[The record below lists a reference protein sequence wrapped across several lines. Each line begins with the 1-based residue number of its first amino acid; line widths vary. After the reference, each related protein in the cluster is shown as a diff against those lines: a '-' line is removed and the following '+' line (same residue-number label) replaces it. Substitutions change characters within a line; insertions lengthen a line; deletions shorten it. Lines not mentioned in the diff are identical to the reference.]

1 LTYQGY
7 RHRIGGAT
15 SRNSQIW
22 SNTVELRFLGKV
34 TDGGNSPALYDTPEI
49 MHGRPVYVLQ
59 GWKITDSGTLAS
71 LHLPEDETV
80 IAVPK
85 ELMGY
90 LPEED
95 RGAAD

>member
-1 LTYQGY
+1 M
-7 RHRIGGAT
+7 
-15 SRNSQIW
+15 
-22 SNTVELRFLGKV
+22 ELRFLGKV
-34 TDGGNSPALYDTPEI
+34 TDGGNSPTLYDTSEI

-59 GWKITDSGTLAS
+59 GWRITDPRTLAS

-85 ELMGY
+85 ELMRY